1 MTMKK
6 KFICLWVLCL
16 PLLLKAQITINV
28 VQPPAGMISK
38 DQLWNLV
45 LTNNSN
51 TASEVTILMNLKDA
65 ITGQSVL
72 SAGTRSV
79 MLGKGVKMLAIQDI
93 QPVQYNYGA
102 QNLAGNFLPLGAYIA
117 CYTVSRYNRELM
129 ETMATECARIYI
141 TPLSAPLLNTPA
153 NKAVLQTPAPQLTW
167 LPPTP
172 MNMFDNLMYDVSVAE
187 VMEGQSP
194 TEAIVYNTPVYAS
207 ARIKAPYD
215 NYPSSYSKLQPGKTY
230 AWQVTARNGDNYAA
244 TTEVWTFSLA
254 SDSIKSEPVNTIYIS
269 LNNNNTNQSGVH
281 FITGSSLYV
290 KYYSF
295 DKEHASVVRLYG
307 ADRKVVQEIKQPIL
321 YGDNFLHV
329 KLNRQYHSGQVY
341 TVEIT
346 DLQNNKYTA
355 SFSINNQTN

>member
-1 MTMKK
+1 
-6 KFICLWVLCL
+6 
-16 PLLLKAQITINV
+16 
-28 VQPPAGMISK
+28 MISK

-65 ITGQSVL
+65 VTGQSVL

-79 MLGKGVKMLAIQDI
+79 LLGKGVKMLAIQDI

-102 QNLAGNFLPLGAYIA
+102 QNLAGNFLPLGSYIA
-117 CYTVSRYNRELM
+117 CYTVSRYNHELM
-129 ETMATECARIYI
+129 ETMATECTRVLI
-141 TPLSAPLLNTPA
+141 TPLSAPLLNTPV

-172 MNMFDNLMYDVSVAE
+172 MNMFDNLSYEVRVTE

-194 TEAIVYNTPVYAS
+194 SEAIVFNTPLYTAGHV
-207 ARIKAPYD
+207 KVPYE
-215 NYPSSYSKLQPGKTY
+215 NYSPAYSKLQPGKTY

-244 TTEVWTFSLA
+244 ATEVWTFSLA

-269 LNNNNTNQSGVH
+269 LNNDNANQSGVH
-281 FITGSSLYV
+281 FITGNSLNV

-307 ADRKVVQEIKQPIL
+307 ADRKMLQEIKQPIL
-321 YGDNFLHV
+321 YGDNFLQV

-341 TVEIT
+341 TIEIT
-346 DLQNNKYTA
+346 DLQNNKHAA

>member
-1 MTMKK
+1 MKK
-6 KFICLWVLCL
+6 KCISLWVLCL

-65 ITGQSVL
+65 VTGQSVL

-79 MLGKGVKMLAIQDI
+79 LLGKGVKMLAIQDI

-102 QNLAGNFLPLGAYIA
+102 QNLAGNFLPLGSYIA
-117 CYTVSRYNRELM
+117 CYTVSRYSHELM
-129 ETMATECARIYI
+129 ETLATECTRIHI

-172 MNMFDNLMYDVSVAE
+172 INMFDNLSYDVRVTE

-194 TEAIVYNTPVYAS
+194 SEAIIFNTPLYTAGRV
-207 ARIKAPYD
+207 KVPYE
-215 NYPSSYSKLQPGKTY
+215 NYSPAYSKLQPGKMY

-244 TTEVWTFSLA
+244 ATEVWTFSLA
-254 SDSIKSEPVNTIYIS
+254 ADSAKKEPVYTTYIS
-269 LNNNNTNQSGVH
+269 LNNNSNQSGVH
-281 FITGSSLYV
+281 FITGNTLYV

-295 DKEHASVVRLYG
+295 DKEHESVMRLYG
-307 ADRKVVQEIKQPIL
+307 ADKKIVQEIKQTIL
-321 YGDNFLHV
+321 YGDNFLHFN
-329 KLNRQYHSGQVY
+329 LNRQYHSGQVY
-341 TVEIT
+341 TIEIT
-346 DLQNNKYTA
+346 DLQNNKHTA
-355 SFSINNQTN
+355 SFSKSNQTN